1 MGDDKLK
8 RRGKLPVFFSNM
20 KDEEIVELGR
30 TLNKED
36 DVLASLGLN
45 ANQIARAKGM
55 NRWRSNWDKGYAQGL
70 VAKGKEMFESTEPA
84 IQKLY
89 ADKVVPQAQEI
100 EQVVEWTA
108 PKWFYEELKVDK
120 IKSARRSV

>member
-1 MGDDKLK
+1 M
-8 RRGKLPVFFSNM
+8 RFVFN
-20 KDEEIVELGR
+20 DGGR
-30 TLNKED
+30 
-36 DVLASLGLN
+36 AAAGF
-45 ANQIARAKGM
+45 
-55 NRWRSNWDKGYAQGL
+55 
-70 VAKGKEMFESTEPA
+70 KGKEMFESTEPA